1 MSYHVDGSH
10 LPSHGD
16 SEAPRPRPRSLMA
29 INQSSSYTD
38 TASASSSPSASRK
51 AAHRS
56 AASISS
62 LSSLSLTQNDY
73 PRPGTLSPTPMS
85 HSYSQAFAS
94 TLGDRDDHTANQAT
108 TIAIRG
114 PEGAIMD
121 HAKMQ
126 NKVFCNWCVQ
136 RGVNSRL
143 EPRGFEPV
151 VNLSQDFHDGTK
163 LIELVE
169 ALTEQSLGRYN
180 QMPTHRVQ
188 KFENAKLA
196 LDRIKEMGVH
206 LTNIGAEDIVDGN
219 LKLILG
225 MIWSMVLRF
234 SIADISE
241 EGSHAKEGLLLWCQR
256 KTQGYEG
263 VDVQNFTRS
272 FQDGLAFCALIHRH
286 RPDLID
292 WDSLPKDPR
301 RAADNLRKAFKI
313 AEERLGIKQWLDV
326 EDVCNRKPDDKS
338 IMTYVAQFFHAFST
352 TAQTET
358 EARVI
363 GNFVDNMSSLMSA
376 VHDYERRVGQLLDSF
391 TIAEQG
397 WSQPL
402 PPQISFVQL
411 KAEQTA
417 VEEFRRTE
425 LRAWVTERVDL
436 ATLLINIQT
445 KLKTYGLRVYQPTEE
460 YSSEYIATCLNSA
473 RNAELARKQLI
484 CGEIRRLQDEALAH
498 VVELAEALSRKISTL
513 HSRLSGL
520 AGTLDSQLECT
531 RMVLS
536 SLPSLTHGL
545 DALHAA
551 EENLIACEVSPLVPR
566 GTVHSHES
574 LDFELELV
582 ASSAKGRIAFIDN
595 QIIARK
601 ASSVSPEEM
610 EEFESVFRAFD
621 KDGDNHLALEELEG
635 ALGALGISEINLA
648 EMHDSNQ
655 GELVSFSEFITF
667 LVQRSEDRLTA
678 EKVRSCFHSAAAN
691 KVRSLVFQERSHL
704 MKTRTMLHLSIPQGY
719 VTELDLT
726 RLDLPTTSVE
736 FLKEWMPQVEV
747 DGTEGQ
753 SEEGACYDYET
764 FLETFVD

>member
-1 MSYHVDGSH
+1 MSYHADGSH
-10 LPSHGD
+10 SPSHHRNRGEGAGAGA
-16 SEAPRPRPRSLMA
+16 SGEAPRPRPRSLTA

-38 TASASSSPSASRK
+38 ASSSPRK
-51 AAHRS
+51 AVHRS

-62 LSSLSLTQNDY
+62 LSGLSLAQNDH
-73 PRPGTLSPTPMS
+73 PSPGALSPTLMS
-85 HSYSQAFAS
+85 HSYSQAFAY
-94 TLGDRDDHTANQAT
+94 TLGDRDDHAVSQAT

-114 PEGAIMD
+114 PECAIMD

-126 NKVFCNWCVQ
+126 NKVFCNW
-136 RGVNSRL
+136 VNSRL

-263 VDVQNFTRS
+263 VDIQNFTRS

-301 RAADNLRKAFKI
+301 HAADNLRKAFKI
-313 AEERLGIKQWLDV
+313 AENRLGIKQWLDV
-326 EDVCNRKPDDKS
+326 EDVCNRRPDDKS

-376 VHDYERRVGQLLDSF
+376 VHDYERRVGQLLGSF
-391 TIAEQG
+391 ATSEQK

-402 PPQISFVQL
+402 PPRFTFAQL
-411 KAEQTA
+411 KAERISL
-417 VEEFRRTE
+417 EDFRRTQ
-425 LRAWVTERVDL
+425 LQAWVTERVDL

-460 YSSEYIATCLNSA
+460 YSSEYIASCLNSA
-473 RNAELARKQLI
+473 RSAESALEQLI
-484 CGEIRRLQDEALAH
+484 CGEIKRLQDEALAH
-498 VVELAEALSRKISTL
+498 AVYITEDLNRKISVVHL
-513 HSRLSGL
+513 RLSGL
-520 AGTLDSQLECT
+520 SGPLDSQLECT
-531 RMVLS
+531 CMVLS
-536 SLPSLTHGL
+536 ALPTLADDL
-545 DALHAA
+545 DAVQAA
-551 EENLIACEVSPLVPR
+551 EESVLACEISPLDSR

-574 LDFELELV
+574 LAFELKLI

-601 ASSVSPEEM
+601 ASSASPEEM

-648 EMHDSNQ
+648 EMHDPNQ
-655 GELVSFSEFITF
+655 GELVSFSEFIAF
-667 LVQRSEDRLTA
+667 LIQRSEDRLTA

-691 KVRSLVFQERSHL
+691 KC
-704 MKTRTMLHLSIPQGY
+704 Y

-726 RLDLPTTSVE
+726 RLDLPTTSFE

-747 DGTEGQ
+747 DGNEGH